1 MCTLY
6 ANQDPQYYAPV
17 TRSVRI
23 GGMATSLRLEA
34 AFWAL
39 LDELSAAQGYV
50 STSRFIN
57 KLYQEVLEL
66 HGEVANFASLL
77 RVSCLLYAE
86 GRSPLALN
94 VAAAQQREVV
104 AVQQVR
110 KVA

>member
-6 ANQDPQYYAPV
+6 ANQDPKFYAPV

-34 AFWAL
+34 AFWTL
-39 LDELSAAQGYV
+39 LDELSASQGYV

-57 KLYQEVLEL
+57 KLHDEVYDL

-86 GRSPLALN
+86 GRSPISEPVVSTD
-94 VAAAQQREVV
+94 VA

>member
-6 ANQDPQYYAPV
+6 ANQDPKFYAPV

-23 GGMATSLRLEA
+23 GGVATSLRLEA
-34 AFWAL
+34 AFWSL
-39 LDELSAAQGYV
+39 LDELAASQGFT
-50 STSRFIN
+50 TSRFIN
-57 KLYQEVLEL
+57 TLYDEVLAI

-86 GRSPLALN
+86 GRSPFSFPL
-94 VAAAQQREVV
+94 AAAQQD
-104 AVQQVR
+104 R

>member
-1 MCTLY
+1 
-6 ANQDPQYYAPV
+6 
-17 TRSVRI
+17 
-23 GGMATSLRLEA
+23 MATSLRLEA

>member
-6 ANQDPQYYAPV
+6 ANQDPKFYAPV

-23 GGMATSLRLEA
+23 SGVATSLRLEA
-34 AFWAL
+34 GFWTV
-39 LDELSAAQGYV
+39 LDELSAAQGFA

-57 KLYQEVLEL
+57 TLYDEVLEI

-86 GRSPLALN
+86 GRPAFSID
-94 VAAAQQREVV
+94 VAAT
-104 AVQQVR
+104 QQVR
-110 KVA
+110 KLA

>member
-6 ANQDPQYYAPV
+6 ANQDPKFYAPV

-23 GGMATSLRLEA
+23 GGVATSLRLEA
-34 AFWAL
+34 AFWSL
-39 LDELSAAQGYV
+39 LDELAASQDFT
-50 STSRFIN
+50 TSRFIN
-57 KLYQEVLEL
+57 KLYDEVLEI
-66 HGEVANFASLL
+66 HGDVANFASLL

-86 GRSPLALN
+86 GRSPFSFD
-94 VAAAQQREVV
+94 VA